1 VSYVKRAT
9 EVVTS
14 GRATSISLLVCNA
27 LLCLLIGICLLRPN
41 TKPCQVDGVGKI
53 SQPSNSTNVEAVPK
67 AELSSVESEA
77 VLPVSKAG
85 DSVASLAPPESKAL
99 TPKPAHTTR
108 DSEVDLEKFR
118 ELTRGL

>member
-9 EVVTS
+9 EVVAS

-27 LLCLLIGICLLRPN
+27 LLCLLIGICLLRPS
-41 TKPCQVDGVGKI
+41 TEPCKVDEVGKI
-53 SQPSNSTNVEAVPK
+53 SQPPNSTNVDAEPK
-67 AELSSVESEA
+67 AELSSVESQVVFPA
-77 VLPVSKAG
+77 SKAG
-85 DSVASLAPPESKAL
+85 DSVANMAPPESKAF
-99 TPKPAHTTR
+99 TPKPAHATR

>member
-41 TKPCQVDGVGKI
+41 TEPCQVDGVGKI

-77 VLPVSKAG
+77 VLPASKAG
-85 DSVASLAPPESKAL
+85 GSVASLAPESKAL
-99 TPKPAHTTR
+99 TPKPARTTR